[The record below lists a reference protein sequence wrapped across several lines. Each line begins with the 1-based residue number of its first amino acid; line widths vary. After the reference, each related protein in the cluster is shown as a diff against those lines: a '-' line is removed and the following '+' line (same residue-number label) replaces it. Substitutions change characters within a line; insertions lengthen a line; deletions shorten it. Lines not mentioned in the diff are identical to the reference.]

1 MGTCDIIENL
11 TEKCDLISRLIQDA
25 ESCVDK
31 NQVSHLYG
39 MARDESDNISKSLR
53 AHLSRKLP
61 EHQLNVA

>member
-1 MGTCDIIENL
+1 MGTRDIIENL